1 MAAPDLETL
10 YKFEFAFESA
20 AVTFLNTATGI
31 SVFRSVIEDVLDTP
45 RLEVRMD
52 VGDAI
57 DPPVTRDGGASP
69 TTIDYRAYNALF
81 TVIVITDNAVGQA
94 ADHGTYRAQIRET
107 LMRSA
112 TNWDSSTLPY
122 YDVKYLKSGGDNYST
137 DGDFNVTEMGYSLIF
152 GIRSDAWPA

>member
-10 YKFEFAFESA
+10 YKFEYNFESA

-31 SVFRSVIEDVLDTP
+31 TVNRTVVEDDLQTP
-45 RLEVRMD
+45 RIEVRLDM
-52 VGDAI
+52 GDAN

-69 TTIDYRAYNALF
+69 TTIDYRSYNASF
-81 TVIVITDNAVGQA
+81 SAIVITDNAVGQT
-94 ADHGTYRAQIRET
+94 ADHGTYRAQIRVA

-112 TNWDSSTLPY
+112 ANWDSTTLPY
-122 YDVKYLKSGGDNYST
+122 YDVKYLKSTGDNYTT
-137 DGDFNVTEMGYSLIF
+137 DGDFNVTEMGFSIIF